1 MEADRTDVDALVRL
15 VWDYHV
21 LGVEPRPSDL
31 IFVLGSNDLR
41 VADHAA
47 ALWERRLAPL
57 VAVSGKSGRLTE
69 GLFGKCE
76 ADAFAERMMALGVP
90 ASALILER
98 EATNTGENIR
108 FTRRLL
114 AEKGI
119 VAGSAICVQK
129 PFMERRTFATMAR
142 QWPELPCTISSPP
155 LDFAAWCAG
164 ATDPD
169 EVISTM
175 VGDLQRI
182 IAYPGLGYQIPQEV
196 PLPVLAA
203 MRELIRLGH
212 DRHPVPPPEG
222 RTDEG

>member
-1 MEADRTDVDALVRL
+1 MDADRTSVDVLVRL

-47 ALWERRLAPL
+47 DLWARRLAPL

-69 GLFGKCE
+69 GLFGKSE
-76 ADAFAERMMALGVP
+76 AEAFAERMQARGVP
-90 ASALILER
+90 ASALILEQ

-114 AEKGI
+114 AERGI
-119 VAGSAICVQK
+119 VVGSAICVQK

-164 ATDPD
+164 AIDPD

-182 IAYPGLGYQIPQEV
+182 LAYPRLGYQIPQEV
-196 PLPVLAA
+196 PPPVLAA
-203 MRELIRLGH
+203 MEALIRLGH
-212 DRHPVPPPEG
+212 DRHLVQPLGG
-222 RTDEG
+222 R